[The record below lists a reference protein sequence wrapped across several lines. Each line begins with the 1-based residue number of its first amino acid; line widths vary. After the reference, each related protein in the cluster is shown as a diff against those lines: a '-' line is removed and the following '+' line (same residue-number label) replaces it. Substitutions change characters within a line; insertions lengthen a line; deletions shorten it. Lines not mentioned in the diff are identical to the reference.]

1 MMRTMV
7 LSRLRL
13 TLLLILLPAPFFGQ
27 APQGTSQDGLFTAR
41 RLLREGDFHGAAAAF
56 ETMRASRPSPELYAG
71 LVQSFLKLDDVK
83 SAEDYSRKGLE
94 AFPQSAL
101 AHATRGDAYFRR
113 GLLAEAENE
122 YKSALQI
129 DEACARAWLGRG
141 KIESVKARRSQAKA
155 SVTRAHELDADD
167 GDALYE
173 WAIRQP
179 YPESVAALEKH
190 LADFHSDP
198 ELEGHERDYKE
209 LLRALAGRPVWIL
222 NPEVTRSQLK
232 LDTLISGPGLGT
244 RGYGL
249 RVRFN
254 DRAAVTLLLDTGA
267 SGITITRK
275 FAEKIGAR
283 RLSDAAISGV
293 GKTGATHGYQAWVD
307 KVSIGNLDFH
317 DCFVHVAPDSVA
329 GLDGVVGSDVF
340 ENFLVIVDF
349 PAHKLLLEPLP
360 PPSSPDGPH
369 TDSAAPTPAFAFG
382 HLLLLETRVGERNGG
397 LFVIDSGA
405 NLTNIA
411 PEAAR
416 RMAEMRPLHNTVI
429 GLSGGVNSSFV
440 GDDVTL
446 QFAGMR
452 RSDQR
457 IITVDLHSVSKNVG
471 TEVSG
476 LIGFNTLESMKL
488 VIDYRDGLVRFETSH

>member
-1 MMRTMV
+1 MRITV
-7 LSRLRL
+7 VARLRL
-13 TLLLILLPAPFFGQ
+13 TLLFVLLPASLWPQ
-27 APQGTSQDGLFTAR
+27 TPSAPAPDGLSTAR
-41 RLLREGDFHGAAAAF
+41 RLLRQGDFHGAVAAF
-56 ETMRASRPSPELYAG
+56 ETMRASQPSPELYAG

-83 SAEDYSRKGLE
+83 SAEDASRKGLE

-101 AHATRGDAYFRR
+101 AHATRGEAYFRR
-113 GLLAEAENE
+113 GLLVEAENE
-122 YKSALQI
+122 YQSALQI
-129 DEACARAWLGRG
+129 DEACARARLGRG
-141 KIESVKARRSQAKA
+141 KIEAVKARRSQAKA

-190 LADFHSDP
+190 LADFRSDP
-198 ELEGHERDYKE
+198 ELEGHERDYKD
-209 LLRALAGRPVWIL
+209 LLKALAGRPVWIL
-222 NPEVTRSQLK
+222 SPEITRAQLK

-254 DRAAVTLLLDTGA
+254 DRAGITLLLDTGA
-267 SGITITRK
+267 SGITITRR

-329 GLDGVVGSDVF
+329 GLDGVIGSDVF

-360 PPSSPDGPH
+360 TSSPDGPH
-369 TDSAAPTPAFAFG
+369 TDLTALTPAFAFG
-382 HLLLLETRVGERNGG
+382 HLLLLETQVGERNGG

-405 NLTNIA
+405 NLTNIT

-416 RMAEMRPLHNTVI
+416 RMGEMRPLHNTVI

-446 QFAGMR
+446 QFGGMR
-452 RSDQR
+452 RSDQH
-457 IITVDLHSVSKNVG
+457 IISVDLHSVSKNVG

-476 LIGFNTLESMKL
+476 LIGFSTLESMKL
-488 VIDYRDGLVRFETSH
+488 VIDYRDGWVRFEASK